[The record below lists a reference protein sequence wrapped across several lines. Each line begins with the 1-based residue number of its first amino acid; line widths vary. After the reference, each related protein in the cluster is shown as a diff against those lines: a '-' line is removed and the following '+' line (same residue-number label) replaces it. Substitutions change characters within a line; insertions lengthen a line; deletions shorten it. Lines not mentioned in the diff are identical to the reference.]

1 MLSLPASV
9 LLLTVI
15 FASIFGV
22 NLLILFLQKKHANRE
37 ASRLLMN
44 RFMGSVFIIFGA
56 LKLVNLPKF
65 VEIFS
70 KYDLI
75 SQKFRGYGYLFPFI
89 EIGIGFGLFAED
101 PVGRFAS
108 ALYIVILVL
117 MSLNIIGVLL
127 SQASGQKLR
136 CGCLGAFFHIPLSYV
151 SLSENALMIAMASVA
166 IA

>member
-1 MLSLPASV
+1 MLSLTVSILV
-9 LLLTVI
+9 LTVI

-22 NLLILFLQKKHANRE
+22 NLLILFIQKNHTNR
-37 ASRLLMN
+37 RLLMN

-56 LKLVNLPKF
+56 LKLVNLSKF
-65 VEIFS
+65 VEIFT

-75 SQKFRGYGYLFPFI
+75 SQKFRVYAYLFPFI
-89 EIGIGFGLFAED
+89 EIGIGCGLLAED
-101 PVGRFAS
+101 PQGRFAS

-151 SLSENALMIAMASVA
+151 SLSENALMIAMASA
-166 IA
+166 ALA